1 MTKERQPLEDLDN
14 IDQSG
19 NDKKTV
25 ITRPENSS
33 RQDADNAGQPPEL
46 QEADA
51 TRLDSAA
58 KTGAAEAAGSQVA
71 DETVISNRQFSAAVP
86 KTTRHSEITAA
97 AGTAVRQETLRHGE
111 TGLAAFSEE
120 NSEYRIGTG
129 TVLKNRFELLEVIG
143 AGGMGTVYKALDRRD
158 IELGSSAFIA
168 VKVLNSEYRS
178 DPDVLK
184 ALHSE
189 ARKTQQLAHPN
200 IITVYDFDRDQDVV
214 FMTMEFMQ
222 GVPLNKVIEANPRG
236 LPAEKALLI
245 IEQMGEALAYAHSKL
260 VIHSD
265 FKPANVFIDRND
277 RVKVLDFGIARIADI
292 ARAPGFDAGVLGG
305 MTPAYASL
313 EMLQGKSPDVRDDI
327 YALACV
333 AYELLTGRH
342 PYERESAQQAKSR
355 NMRPLRVASLN
366 RRQWAALDK
375 ALRFDRD
382 RRTGSVREL
391 LRGLHAAEATGGRRK
406 WMPMLVVAGVALL
419 TLGVAVNYWHLLP
432 FPKKSSGVKQPVTQA
447 VSTQK
452 PQLPVPEVDARQN
465 AAVGVEDVNDDTA
478 KANTAVTPVLAAT
491 PVEPKIWTDKKAYR
505 IGDEMVIRFSVREP
519 LYVRIAV
526 INSRGEISELF
537 PNDLQQDN
545 YCQPGKVYRIPPVDS
560 GISLFVGEPVG
571 TDRIV
576 VLAGRKA
583 FSMRKEDYLHA
594 RQYSA
599 GSGAKDLTVAEVKY
613 RIY

>member
-1 MTKERQPLEDLDN
+1 M
-14 IDQSG
+14 
-19 NDKKTV
+19 
-25 ITRPENSS
+25 
-33 RQDADNAGQPPEL
+33 
-46 QEADA
+46 
-51 TRLDSAA
+51 
-58 KTGAAEAAGSQVA
+58 
-71 DETVISNRQFSAAVP
+71 
-86 KTTRHSEITAA
+86 TAA
-97 AGTAVRQETLRHGE
+97 AETEVRQETLQHGE
-111 TGLAAFSEE
+111 KGLPAFAEE

-158 IELGSSAFIA
+158 IELGNSAFIA

-222 GVPLNKVIEANPRG
+222 GVPLNKVIEANPDG
-236 LPAEKALLI
+236 LPVEQALPI

-277 RVKVLDFGIARIADI
+277 RIKVLDFGIARIADI

-313 EMLQGKSPDVRDDI
+313 EMLQGKPPDVRDDI

-355 NMRPLRVASLN
+355 NMRPLPVASLN
-366 RRQWAALDK
+366 RRQWTALDK
-375 ALRFDRD
+375 ALRFDRES
-382 RRTGSVREL
+382 RTGSVREL
-391 LRGLHAAEATGGRRK
+391 LRGLRAAEAAGDRRI
-406 WMPMLVVAGVALL
+406 WMPMLLASIVMLLAL
-419 TLGVAVNYWHLLP
+419 GAVVNYWHLLP
-432 FPKKSSGVKQPVTQA
+432 FPKKSGGVKQPGSQA
-447 VSTQK
+447 ASTQEA
-452 PQLPVPEVDARQN
+452 QLPVPEVDARQN
-465 AAVGVEDVNDDTA
+465 AAVEIEGVDDDIA
-478 KANTAVTPVLAAT
+478 KANTAVTPVPAAA

-505 IGDEMVIRFSVREP
+505 IGDEMLIRFSVQEP

-545 YCQPGKVYRIPPVDS
+545 YCQPGRVYRIPPAAS
-560 GISLFVGEPVG
+560 GVSLFVGEPVG

-576 VLAGRKA
+576 VLAGRRA
-583 FSMRKEDYLHA
+583 FSMKMQDYLHA
-594 RQYSA
+594 QQYIA
-599 GSGAKDLTVAEVKY
+599 GSGAKDLTVAEVEY